1 MGEYRARSGA
11 LTVPAA
17 LGDAVMGVFGI
28 DDRPQARPHVRVNAA
43 AAAGSSFT
51 PVQVAEA
58 YAFPSGATGK
68 GQNVGIVELGGGFST
83 DDLTTYFSDW
93 A

>member
-1 MGEYRARSGA
+1 
-11 LTVPAA
+11 
-17 LGDAVMGVFGI
+17 MGVFGI

-83 DDLTTYFSDW
+83 DDLTTYFPGIGPDR
-93 A
+93 AERHRDLGGRRPELPRH